1 MIKVGIIGATG
12 YAGSE
17 LVRLITQHPKAEL
30 VTMTSQS
37 YAGQE
42 YKEVYSNYSH
52 LDYVCEEEHIEEMA
66 EKCDVIFLALPHGVA
81 SKKINADILSKTK
94 IIDLGADFR
103 IQDVDVYEKWYTTHY
118 SKDILPEAVYGLCE
132 INRDKIKGK
141 RIVANPGCY
150 TSCSI
155 LSLYPLVKEGMI
167 DLSSIIID
175 AKSGATGAGRGL
187 SLGNHYC
194 ELNESVK
201 AYKVAS
207 HRHTPEIEE
216 QLSIAA
222 GQDIVLNFTPHLIP
236 MDRGILATC
245 YATLNKK
252 YTYDDIRKA
261 YESITVMNTLSDLLR
276 RVYSQKLSGLR
287 VLTL

>member
-94 IIDLGADFR
+94 IIDLGADLMYTKNGILLTILR
-103 IQDVDVYEKWYTTHY
+103 IFYQRLFMVF
-118 SKDILPEAVYGLCE
+118 
-132 INRDKIKGK
+132 
-141 RIVANPGCY
+141 
-150 TSCSI
+150 
-155 LSLYPLVKEGMI
+155 
-167 DLSSIIID
+167 
-175 AKSGATGAGRGL
+175 AKSI
-187 SLGNHYC
+187 
-194 ELNESVK
+194 
-201 AYKVAS
+201 
-207 HRHTPEIEE
+207 EI
-216 QLSIAA
+216 
-222 GQDIVLNFTPHLIP
+222 
-236 MDRGILATC
+236 
-245 YATLNKK
+245 K
-252 YTYDDIRKA
+252 
-261 YESITVMNTLSDLLR
+261 
-276 RVYSQKLSGLR
+276 
-287 VLTL
+287 